1 MFSFIETRL
10 FTRLVLEY
18 LSDDE
23 YGAYSKRW
31 WGIPNL
37 GRSFLD
43 RVASGNCA
51 GPLLG
56 AGSAVGTASS
66 TT

>member
-23 YGAYSKRW
+23 YGALQQALVED
-31 WGIPNL
+31 P
-37 GRSFLD
+37 D
-43 RVASGNCA
+43 SG
-51 GPLLG
+51 PRLG